1 MRRHLFCLLCGFVA
15 CLGWH
20 MAQAGAQE
28 LEINLPVEFETLKI
42 IMTNERQTWLAGYT
56 GEPMSSKPAV
66 LQVTSEGEMRCFE
79 ENAADSSFF
88 FSASLS
94 PDRWILLRNEDGPTS
109 PTEAVVMENGE
120 VKQRIRGLGKAKG
133 VFPVGDGYLFTTVA
147 NAGNGSVEMRDAQGH
162 KPWQMELPHMSWV
175 RDVVEE
181 SDGFYLTGN
190 YQPGLEDD
198 PLGVVIKLDKAGNV
212 LWRYESEGIPSGLS
226 CGGP

>member
-28 LEINLPVEFETLKI
+28 LEINLPVEFETLQI
-42 IMTNERQTWLAGYT
+42 IMTDERQTWLAGYT

-79 ENAADSSFF
+79 ENATDSSFF

-109 PTEAVVMENGE
+109 QTEAVVMENGE

-133 VFPVGDGYLFTTVA
+133 VFPVEDGYLFTTVA

-162 KPWQMELPHMSWV
+162 YGKWNCRICRGSAMWS
-175 RDVVEE
+175 R
-181 SDGFYLTGN
+181 
-190 YQPGLEDD
+190 
-198 PLGVVIKLDKAGNV
+198 KATAF
-212 LWRYESEGIPSGLS
+212 I
-226 CGGP
+226 